1 MDTRTLRAQHRV
13 IIRQATALN
22 GLAGVIKTRDDASQA
37 CHAIQAIDRLLVR
50 HLTIE
55 DEWLYPGLMS
65 ADDPGVQ
72 KQAAEAFEDMG
83 GILQAWLQ
91 YRDGWSVD
99 RVFADPERFAA
110 ATRGIVGALALRVER
125 EDDTL
130 YPAMDGLQSQDRAA

>member
-22 GLAGVIKTRDDASQA
+22 GLAGGIKTRDDASEA
-37 CHAIQAIDRLLVR
+37 CNAISGLDRLLVR

-65 ADDPGVQ
+65 ADDPDVQ
-72 KQAAEAFEDMG
+72 QQAAEAFEDMG
-83 GILQAWLQ
+83 GILQAWIQ
-91 YRDGWSVD
+91 YRDGWTGE
-99 RVFADPERFAA
+99 RVFNDPARFAA
-110 ATRGIVGALALRVER
+110 ATHCVVGALALRVEL

-130 YPAMDGLQSQDRAA
+130 YPAMDGLVSQNRAA